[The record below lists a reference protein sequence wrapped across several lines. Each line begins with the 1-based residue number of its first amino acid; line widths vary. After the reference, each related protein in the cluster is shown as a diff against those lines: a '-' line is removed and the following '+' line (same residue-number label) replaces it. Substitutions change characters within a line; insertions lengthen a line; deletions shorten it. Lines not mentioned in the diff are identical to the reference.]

1 MNVYI
6 FRDKTEKLSD
16 LSEDRK
22 KELQQK
28 ENARQLYNASSDEV
42 NSGIDLYGS
51 LRNLELQF
59 RTCKK
64 LTIEFALGFDLL
76 T

>member
-51 LRNLELQF
+51 
-59 RTCKK
+59 
-64 LTIEFALGFDLL
+64 
-76 T
+76 

>member
-6 FRDKTEKLSD
+6 FRDNTEKLSD

-28 ENARQLYNASSDEV
+28 ENAR
-42 NSGIDLYGS
+42 
-51 LRNLELQF
+51 
-59 RTCKK
+59 
-64 LTIEFALGFDLL
+64 
-76 T
+76 